1 MGITEEALSNRV
13 RLRELMWAWDPV
25 GLRDVRP
32 QVSSEY
38 DGLADIALAMIRKG
52 CMSQDI
58 AERLVSELRE
68 NWGVEAPIFD
78 LKSGIE
84 SIRQKQT

>member
-1 MGITEEALSNRV
+1 MGFTEGSLSSRTK
-13 RLRELMWAWDPV
+13 LRELMWAWDPV

-52 CMSQDI
+52 YVSQDI
-58 AERLVSELRE
+58 TERLISELRQ
-68 NWGVEAPIFD
+68 NWGVEAPPFD
-78 LKSGIE
+78 LKEGIE
-84 SIRQKQT
+84 SIRPKQT